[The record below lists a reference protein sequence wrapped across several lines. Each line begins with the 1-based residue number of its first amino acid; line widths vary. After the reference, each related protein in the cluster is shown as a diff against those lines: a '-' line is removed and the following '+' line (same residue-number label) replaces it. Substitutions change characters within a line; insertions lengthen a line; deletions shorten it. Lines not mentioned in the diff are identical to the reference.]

1 MKFGFLSTFDN
12 QLLPGFINAA
22 FQEGLKNI
30 NLIIDSKRISK
41 KDIEIFNLRTNGEF
55 GSYSSVN
62 PLLYNLN
69 QLSIPFYLV
78 DNHISESALDLYS
91 NLNLNCLLNAGTPRK
106 ISNKILNRIEKG
118 VVNIHPG
125 VLPKYRGCSCI
136 EWAILN
142 DDPIGNTAHFMDSN
156 YDTGPIIQTE
166 CYDFESKSSYIDI
179 RKKVYYEGFKL
190 AAKVLKGIDLNQ
202 ITKENS
208 SLQNENEGNFW
219 EPISKELEEK
229 SINKAN
235 NHKYKFQNI

>member
-12 QLLPGFINAA
+12 QLLPGFINAVL
-22 FQEGLKNI
+22 QEGIKNI
-30 NLIIDSKRISK
+30 SIIIDSKKTSK
-41 KDIEIFNLRTNGEF
+41 KDIEIFNQRTNGEF
-55 GSYSSVN
+55 GKYSSVN

-78 DNHISESALDLYS
+78 ESHVSEESLELYTD
-91 NLNLNCLLNAGTPRK
+91 LNLECLLNAGTPRK
-106 ISNKILNRIEKG
+106 ISTAILNRIEKG

-125 VLPKYRGCSCI
+125 ILPNYRGCSCI

-142 DDPIGNTAHFMDSN
+142 DDPIGNTAHFMDKN

-166 CYDFESKSSYIDI
+166 CYSFKSNSSYVDI
-179 RKKVYYEGFKL
+179 RKKVYYEGFRL
-190 AAKVLKGIDLNQ
+190 AAKILKGIESNQ
-202 ITKENS
+202 INKENA
-208 SLQNENEGNFW
+208 SLQNKQDGAFW
-219 EPISKELEEK
+219 EPISKELEQK

>member
-12 QLLPGFINAA
+12 QLLPGFINAVL
-22 FQEGLKNI
+22 QEGIKNI
-30 NLIIDSKRISK
+30 SIIIDSKKTSK
-41 KDIEIFNLRTNGEF
+41 KDIEIFNQRTNGEF
-55 GSYSSVN
+55 GKYSSVN

-78 DNHISESALDLYS
+78 ESHVSEESLELYTD
-91 NLNLNCLLNAGTPRK
+91 LNLECLLNAGTPRK
-106 ISNKILNRIEKG
+106 ISTAILNRIEKG

-125 VLPKYRGCSCI
+125 ILPNYRGCSCI

-142 DDPIGNTAHFMDSN
+142 DDPIGNTAHFMDKN

-166 CYDFESKSSYIDI
+166 CYSFKSNSSYVDI
-179 RKKVYYEGFKL
+179 RKKVYYEGFRL
-190 AAKVLKGIDLNQ
+190 AAKILKGIESNQ
-202 ITKENS
+202 INKENA
-208 SLQNENEGNFW
+208 SLQNEQDGAFW
-219 EPISKELEEK
+219 EPISKELEQK

>member
-22 FQEGLKNI
+22 LQKGIKNI
-30 NLIIDSKRISK
+30 NIIIDSKKTSK
-41 KDIEIFNLRTNGEF
+41 KDIEIFNQRTNGEF

-78 DNHISESALDLYS
+78 DNHVSEGTLELYS
-91 NLNLNCLLNAGTPRK
+91 NLNLSCLLNAGTPRK
-106 ISNKILNRIEKG
+106 ISTAILNRIEKG

-125 VLPKYRGCSCI
+125 ILPNYRGCSCI

-142 DDPIGNTAHFMDSN
+142 DDPIGNTAHFMDKN
-156 YDTGPIIQTE
+156 YDTGPIIKTE
-166 CYDFESKSSYIDI
+166 SYSFKSKSSYIDI

-190 AAKVLKGIDLNQ
+190 AAKVLKGIELNQ
-202 ITKENS
+202 INKENA
-208 SLQNENEGNFW
+208 SLQNEQNGTFW
-219 EPISKELEEK
+219 EPISKELEQK